1 MQSPLISFYL
11 GEGRDRAGR
20 KIQAIWAW
28 DFETLESVHDFIQWL
43 FPLRQKSAFNSNAP
57 TVDASVIEAFQTN
70 PQLRQNLLH
79 SFTVML
85 QFYGLRREPQES
97 GAIAIHRADNYPQR
111 QREWVQPFN
120 HNFLRITRIL
130 KCLVLFGLRA
140 EAEAFYACLQSIYQ
154 ENAQQIGYETFQ
166 YWTKAIRV
174 KG

>member
-1 MQSPLISFYL
+1 MQSSLVSFYL

-20 KIQAIWAW
+20 KIQEIWAW
-28 DFETLESVHDFIQWL
+28 DFEQLESVHDFIQWL
-43 FPLRQKSAFNSNAP
+43 FPLREKSAFNSNAP

-85 QFYGLRREPQES
+85 RFYGLQREQQEG
-97 GAIAIHRADNYPQR
+97 GAIAIHRATNYPHR
-111 QREWVQPFN
+111 QSQWVQAFN

-130 KCLVLFGLRA
+130 KCLVLFGLYA

-154 ENAQQIGYETFQ
+154 ENPQQIGRETFQ
-166 YWTKAIRV
+166 YWTKAV
-174 KG
+174 QAQA